1 MSRTVDTAQ
10 GHGTREISGFRL
22 VAFSATCAF
31 WWLGLL
37 APCLLTI
44 NLVRAAGIAVAI

>member
-1 MSRTVDTAQ
+1 MSHTVDTAQ
-10 GHGTREISGFRL
+10 DHGTREISGFL
-22 VAFSATCAF
+22 LIAFSFTSAF

-44 NLVRAAGIAVAI
+44 NLVRAAWIAMAI